1 MAVLT
6 FLKWGWAFQ
15 MTDPEGVVHEGS
27 YLRCYIAALY
37 ALHDIS
43 EDQNAKKGSR
53 IVQLDGPATF
63 VSSKWVS
70 R

>member
-1 MAVLT
+1 
-6 FLKWGWAFQ
+6 

-27 YLRCYIAALY
+27 YLRCYIAVLY

>member
-15 MTDPEGVVHEGS
+15 MTDPEEVVHEGS

-43 EDQNAKKGSR
+43 EDQNAKKGA
-53 IVQLDGPATF
+53 G
-63 VSSKWVS
+63 SSSWTVRPPS
-70 R
+70 Y